1 MKRKSGIA
9 VCLLLFLC
17 VLCSCNKE
25 KPDQK
30 PTLTVTPVVNSTATP
45 VPTEAPVA
53 EIVAG
58 VAEFRGI
65 SWTRDSGH
73 DIEYLRF
80 LTNGSFRYYCACG
93 NPVNDSDACESYD
106 YNPETGMITL
116 NCFDEIEGMVTEIK
130 LISSDGS
137 TLVLDFAGDV
147 RTFTK
152 E

>member
-1 MKRKSGIA
+1 MKRKWM
-9 VCLLLFLC
+9 FLVMAC
-17 VLCSCNKE
+17 IVMTGCGTE
-25 KPDQK
+25 KPTGGTQ
-30 PTLTVTPVVNSTATP
+30 TLPVTLEPTVTPE
-45 VPTEAPVA
+45 PTKAPVE

-58 VAEFRGI
+58 VAEFCGI
-65 SWTRDSGH
+65 SWTRDSGY

-80 LTNGSFRYYCACG
+80 LTNGEIRYYCACG

-106 YNPETGMITL
+106 YDPETGMITL

-130 LISSDGS
+130 VVSCDGS
-137 TLVLDFAGDV
+137 TLVLDFAGEV